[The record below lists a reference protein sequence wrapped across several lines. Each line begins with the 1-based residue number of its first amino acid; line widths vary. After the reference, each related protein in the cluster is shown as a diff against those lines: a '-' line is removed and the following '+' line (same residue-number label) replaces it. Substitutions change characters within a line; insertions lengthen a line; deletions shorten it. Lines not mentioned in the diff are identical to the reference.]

1 MELWDPYPRGDGG
14 QRCPD
19 VGKLK
24 PAEGPRV
31 LRPGLAAQTFFNFLK
46 IGIESSTTSFFC
58 SAELPFQMKHN
69 FECQTTCLNCF

>member
-24 PAEGPRV
+24 PVEGPRV
-31 LRPGLAAQTFFNFLK
+31 LRPGLAALTFFDFLPA
-46 IGIESSTTSFFC
+46 TRLLF
-58 SAELPFQMKHN
+58 
-69 FECQTTCLNCF
+69 